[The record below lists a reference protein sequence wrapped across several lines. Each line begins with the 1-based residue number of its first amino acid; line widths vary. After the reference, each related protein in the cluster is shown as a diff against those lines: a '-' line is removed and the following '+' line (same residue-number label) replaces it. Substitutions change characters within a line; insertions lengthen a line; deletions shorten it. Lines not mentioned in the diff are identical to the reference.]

1 MAYIGREPSYGS
13 FEKQA
18 LTADSSATS
27 FALNY
32 VVGSSA
38 SILVSVAGV
47 IQEPEVAYNISGG
60 GANIVFT
67 AAPTTGDTVFVV
79 FLGVAQDVGTLGTGA
94 ITSQTS
100 LGEAPQSDDVLL
112 LYDTSATSLKK
123 VTIANLFDTQMTAAK
138 YITRT
143 LTGNGSTTTMT
154 VTNGHNVDSVI
165 VTENGIVQRPT
176 TDYTVSGTTLT
187 FTTAPASGVAVRVK
201 ELLI

>member
-18 LTADSSATS
+18 LTANGSTTS
-27 FALNY
+27 FALDY

-47 IQEPEVAYNISGG
+47 VQEPEVAYNISGG

-67 AAPTTGDTVFVV
+67 AAPASGDTVFVV
-79 FLGVAQDVGTLGTGA
+79 FLGVAQDIATIGTGV
-94 ITSQTS
+94 ITGQSS
-100 LGEAPQSDDVLL
+100 LGEAPQADDVLL
-112 LYDTSATSLKK
+112 IYDTSATALKK
-123 VTIANLFDTQMTAAK
+123 VTVANVFDAQVKVDK
-138 YITRT
+138 YVTRSM
-143 LTGNGSTTTMT
+143 TGNGSTATIT
-154 VTNGHNVDSVI
+154 VTTGHNVDSVI

-187 FTTAPASGVAVRVK
+187 FVTAPASGVAVRVK